1 MENIMSNFDTDKN
14 LVVNTSEII
23 GLDEFV
29 GTFSFK
35 RLNIKERITANVNK
49 NELTKGKEVETIF
62 DNLAYVLS
70 VLELATVKKPTGV
83 ILEELE
89 VESLFELYEKYNA
102 WVESF
107 REKFRVSKEKAGKAG
122 SK

>member
-89 VESLFELYEKYNA
+89 VESLFELYET

>member
-89 VESLFELYEKYNA
+89 VESLFELYEKYNT